1 MKFNNSYSYFQVI
14 NEESRTGLKLVK
26 GMTPLAVAEIA
37 EYLTKHKISYN
48 LAELNKAV
56 NSVKDIAII
65 ELCRQRSLPIR
76 EEFALNVSD
85 NKMQAIGRFYPPS
98 NDGKFMDKSEIYG
111 DLRFKNIVYGIKEE
125 TINDFLQERCYCT
138 NIVLAS
144 GKEVRH
150 GKDAYI
156 EYLFNTNL
164 KARPTLQ
171 EDGSVDFFHL
181 NIINHVKTGDCL
193 ARLHPE
199 DPGDDGKDV
208 YGNPIRPKTVKREL
222 LKFGR
227 NIELSENRRELY
239 SQVDGHVNLVEGKV
253 FVSNVMVVENVD
265 LSTGDIDYDG
275 NVQVNGNVC
284 SNFKINARGNVE
296 VKGVV
301 EGAQI
306 IASGNVTIARGVNG
320 MSKGVIIA
328 GGNVVA
334 QFVENA
340 RIDAKGYV
348 ESGSILHSNVSAG
361 TEIRVSGKK
370 GFITGGYVCAT
381 NLIEVKTLGSELGAN
396 TIVEI
401 GVNPET
407 KRKFHQLEEQVKQD
421 TKMIESAKPV
431 LDAAKAKILS
441 GTKMTPEQARY
452 IQGLS
457 TNVTLAKK
465 NIEALMK
472 EITELQEIMTV
483 GEEAQIVVM
492 EKVYPGTKI
501 VISDVSKIIKT
512 QAQYCRF
519 IRSKGD
525 VMMVGML

>member
-26 GMTPLAVAEIA
+26 GMTPLGVAEIA
-37 EYLTKHKISYN
+37 EYLTKHKIPYN

-56 NSVKDIAII
+56 HSVKDIMVI
-65 ELCRQRSLPIR
+65 ELCKQRTLPIR
-76 EEFALNVSD
+76 EEFALNISE

-98 NDGKFMDKSEIYG
+98 NDGKYIDKSEIYS
-111 DLRFKNIVYGIKEE
+111 DLRFKNVTYGIQEE
-125 TINDFLQERCYCT
+125 AINEFIKERCYCT
-138 NIVLAS
+138 NIILAL

-150 GKDAYI
+150 GRDAYI
-156 EYLFNTNL
+156 EYLFNTDL

-199 DPGDDGKDV
+199 DPGDDGMDV
-208 YGNPIRPKTVKREL
+208 YGNPIKPKNVKREL

-227 NIELSENRRELY
+227 NIQLSENRRELY
-239 SQVDGHVNLVEGKV
+239 SEVDGHVNLVEGKV

-441 GTKMTPEQARY
+441 GNKMTPEQARY

-465 NIEALMK
+465 NIEALSK
-472 EITELQEIMTV
+472 EIAELQEIMTV
-483 GEEAQIVVM
+483 GEDAQIVVM

-501 VISDVSKIIKT
+501 VISDVSKIMKT

>member
-14 NEESRTGLKLVK
+14 NEESKTGLKLVK
-26 GMTPLAVAEIA
+26 GMTPLVVAEIA
-37 EYLTKHKISYN
+37 EYLSKHKISYN

-56 NSVKDIAII
+56 NSVKDIAVI
-65 ELCRQRSLPIR
+65 ELCKQKTLPIR
-76 EEFALNVSD
+76 EEFVLNVSD

-111 DLRFKNIVYGIKEE
+111 DLRFKNIAYGIQEE
-125 TINDFLQERCYCT
+125 AINEFLEERCYCT

-199 DPGDDGKDV
+199 DPGDDGRDV
-208 YGNPIRPKTVKREL
+208 YGNPIKPKNVKREL

-227 NIELSENRRELY
+227 NIELSKNRRELY
-239 SQVDGHVNLVEGKV
+239 SQVDGHVNLVDGKV

-465 NIEALMK
+465 NIEALGK
-472 EITELQEIMTV
+472 EIAELQEIMTV

-501 VISDVSKIIKT
+501 VISDVSKIVKT